1 MPGRNQQDANLVW
14 PPDVGTPIMTLTGA
28 AAIGLAV
35 VLLGLSG
42 VWIISL
48 FLRDASVVDTCWGL
62 GFVLLA
68 WLYPW
73 LVGGA
78 GGRARLVAVLVTVWG
93 VRLARHIHRRGRGH
107 GEDPRYAAMRARHG
121 DAFWWRSLFL
131 VFWLQ
136 GALLWFIALPILLA
150 ARDTT
155 ATRYMPTDGA
165 GLLLFVVG
173 LAFET
178 VGDRQLRNFKAD
190 PANRG
195 RVLDSGLWRYS
206 RHPNYFGDAL
216 LWWGLYLLAV
226 ATPGGWLTLLSP
238 TLMTVLLIRVSG
250 VALLEEGLRSSKPG
264 YANYMARTSAFVPWF
279 PRTGA

>member
-1 MPGRNQQDANLVW
+1 
-14 PPDVGTPIMTLTGA
+14 MTLASA

-42 VWIISL
+42 VWIVSL

-68 WLYPW
+68 WLYVW

-78 GGRARLVAVLVTVWG
+78 GGRARLVTALVTVWG
-93 VRLARHIHRRGRGH
+93 VRLAGHIHWRGRGH
-107 GEDPRYAAMRARHG
+107 GEDPRYAAMRTRHG
-121 DAFWWRSLFL
+121 DAFWWRSLLL

-136 GALLWFIALPILLA
+136 GTLLWFIALPILLA

-155 ATRYMPTDGA
+155 TLFIPTDIA
-165 GLLLFVVG
+165 GLLLFGVG
-173 LAFET
+173 FAFET
-178 VGDRQLRNFKAD
+178 IGDRQLRNFKAD

-195 RVLDSGLWRYS
+195 RVLDRGLWRYS

-226 ATPGGWLTLLSP
+226 AAPGGWLTVLSP
-238 TLMTVLLIRVSG
+238 MLMTVLLVRVSG
-250 VALLEEGLRSSKPG
+250 VVLLEEGLRASKPG
-264 YANYMARTSAFVPWF
+264 YADYIAKTSAFIPWF
-279 PRTGA
+279 PRPGD